1 MPVSPSTFPPLPLS
15 VVSRPDVP
23 CLLRCLRAWI
33 ALLSLALVAG
43 AALARTVTPVVIG
56 EGGSRQDPWFAVG
69 LWSDPD
75 GRTDIGTVLSQL
87 DDFTPPVGPH
97 ANLGVRKDVVWVHVP
112 VLSLGQRRAH
122 WLLDIDYPALD
133 WIDMYLIRDG
143 TVVQHLRTGDHLRF
157 SERPLATRS
166 LALPLDIDE
175 PGRYEVLLRVQTT
188 STMALPMSLVRED
201 LYHADEAAHEA
212 SQGLL
217 TGIGLCLLAYSLAQ
231 WASLRDPGFLFYGLN
246 VLGVGLFFLNQF
258 GLAAQHLWG
267 EHPWLLDRLS
277 PLSVLMALTGG
288 MMFIDH
294 ILVVRALYPRISR
307 MLRLCAAVALVT
319 GVLFA
324 LDLVS
329 YRVAGLVSTA
339 LGPVP
344 MVLAMPVAWTRARR
358 GDRAALFLFIGWGVY
373 AIGVAVMAALL
384 RGQAPVNFWTQHAL
398 QFSSMGEMAM
408 WMMVL
413 GVRTEEVRRQVDEA
427 HRDRDRLAWLAHTDP
442 LTGALNRRGL
452 HSGLQPL
459 LQSASSRH
467 LHAIFLIDL
476 DGFKPVNDLHGHEV
490 GDALLVEV
498 VRRLRHTLRGPDLVA
513 RIGGDEFV
521 VVTPGLTSTDQAE
534 TVGRKLMQV
543 FATPFDVLSQSCRV
557 GATIGYAL
565 APVDG
570 ADTDTLLRL
579 ADAALYAGKQAG
591 RRQLRR
597 GGLDVLVGSPS
608 A

>member
-1 MPVSPSTFPPLPLS
+1 ML
-15 VVSRPDVP
+15 

-33 ALLSLALVAG
+33 VPLLLALLAGGAMAHAVA
-43 AALARTVTPVVIG
+43 PVVIG
-56 EGGSRQDPWFAVG
+56 EDGGRQDPWPAVG
-69 LWSDPD
+69 IWSDPD
-75 GRTDIGTVLSQL
+75 GRTPVEAVVARL
-87 DDFTPPVGPH
+87 DDFASPTGPQ
-97 ANLGVRKDVVWVHVP
+97 ANLGVREDVVWVHVP
-112 VLSLGQRRAH
+112 VLSLGEPRAR

-133 WIDMYLIRDG
+133 RVDLYLVRAG
-143 TVVQHLRTGDHLRF
+143 VVVQHLRTGDHQRF

-166 LALPLDIDE
+166 LALPLDIDVA
-175 PGRYEVLLRVQTT
+175 GRYEVLLRVQTT
-188 STMALPMSLVRED
+188 STMALPMTLVREE

-212 SQGLL
+212 GQGLL
-217 TGIGLCLLAYSLAQ
+217 TGIGLCLMAYSLAQ
-231 WASLRDPGFLFYGLN
+231 WISLRDPAFLFYGLN

-267 EHPWLLDRLS
+267 EYPWLLGRLS
-277 PLSVLMALTGG
+277 PLSGLLGLIGG
-288 MMFIDH
+288 MMFVDH
-294 ILVVRALYPRISR
+294 ILAVRTLYPGVSRAL
-307 MLRLCAAVALVT
+307 RLGSGLALVT

-324 LDLVS
+324 ADLVS
-329 YRVAGLVSTA
+329 YRVAGLVTTV

-344 MVLAMPVAWTRARR
+344 MLLAIPVAWTRARH
-358 GDRAALFLFIGWGVY
+358 GDRTALFIFVGWGIY
-373 AIGVAVMAALL
+373 AVGVVVMAALL
-384 RGQAPVNFWTQHAL
+384 RGLAPVTFWTQHAM
-398 QFSSMGEMAM
+398 QFASMGEMAM

-427 HRDRDRLAWLAHTDP
+427 RRDRDRLAWLAHTDP

-459 LQSASSRH
+459 LQSASPRH

-476 DGFKPVNDLHGHEV
+476 DGFKPVNDLYGHEV
-490 GDALLVEV
+490 GDALLIEV
-498 VRRLRHTLRGPDLVA
+498 VRRLRHTLRSPDLVA

-521 VVTPGLTSTDQAE
+521 VVTPGLASVDLAE
-534 TVGRKLMQV
+534 TVGCKLMQV
-543 FATPFDVLSQSCRV
+543 FGSSFDVMGQSCRV

-597 GGLDVLVGSPS
+597 GGMDPLVGGALS
-608 A
+608 